1 METKKK
7 EVILTH
13 LLKNTN
19 HYYFTVQAT
28 LSLTL
33 CFFWVE

>member
-7 EVILTH
+7 EVILIH

-19 HYYFTVQAT
+19 YYYFTVQVT
-28 LSLTL
+28 LSFTL
-33 CFFWVE
+33 FFF